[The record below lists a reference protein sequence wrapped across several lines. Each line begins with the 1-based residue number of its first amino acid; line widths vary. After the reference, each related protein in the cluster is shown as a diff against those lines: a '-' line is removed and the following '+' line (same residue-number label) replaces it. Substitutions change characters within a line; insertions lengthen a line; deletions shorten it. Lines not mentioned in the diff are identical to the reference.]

1 VTPDAQAPAMALVE
15 PSGGLPPPVRTAEKM
30 RAVPKAPRGLCMV
43 Q

>member
-1 VTPDAQAPAMALVE
+1 MPATQVPAMTLFE
-15 PSGGLPPPVRTAEKM
+15 PSAGLPPPVRTAEKM

>member
-1 VTPDAQAPAMALVE
+1 MPSAPAPALALVE
-15 PSGGLPPPVRTAEKM
+15 PSAGLPSLVRTAEKM